1 MNLSKHFTLAELTYS
16 DTARKLGIKN
26 LPTTEQIQNLGCLVQ
41 NVLEPLRVMLDKPIL
56 VTSGFR
62 NELLNKKIGGSTNSQ
77 HTQGRA
83 ADIQVQGLTPEE
95 LYKYI
100 KNSDLIYDQ
109 LILEITKNGKWVHIS
124 YNKKFNRQQ
133 KLIYRNSRYLLD
145 I

>member
-26 LPTTEQIQNLGCLVQ
+26 LPSTEQIQNLGCLVQ

-62 NELLNKKIGGSTNSQ
+62 NELLNKKVGGSANSQ

-100 KNSDLIYDQ
+100 KNSSLIYDQ

-133 KLIYRNSRYLLD
+133 KLIYRNNRYLLD